1 MSRSTKFGPGG
12 NTSANSGNY
21 NFNKY
26 KGNQGIG
33 ATSISNYIALKRLA
47 AFCKNNC
54 PTPPT
59 IIITTQT
66 TLVYSTSQGNSFI
79 WGGFTFILNTALTP
93 FSYSANITYIPT
105 DPIPNNS
112 SLSNTTIGNSVTAI
126 AANAFQGYTSLT
138 SIIIPSSVTSI
149 GPGAFQG
156 CSSLISITLPT
167 NNLFTT
173 ISPNTFRDCILLVS
187 IIIPVS
193 VTSISNSAFE
203 GCINLQSIPQLPA
216 P

>member
-1 MSRSTKFGPGG
+1 MSRTTKFGPGG

-54 PTPPT
+54 PTPTIIPPT
-59 IIITTQT
+59 IT

-79 WGGFTFILNTALTP
+79 WGGFTFILNTALP
-93 FSYSANITYIPT
+93 LYSYSANITYIPT
-105 DPIPNNS
+105 DSIPNNS
-112 SLSNTTIGNSVTAI
+112 FLRNTTIGNSVTAI
-126 AANAFQGYTSLT
+126 ASNAFQNYTSLR

-156 CSSLISITLPT
+156 CSNLISITLPT

-173 ISPNTFRDCILLVS
+173 ISPDTFKDCISLVS

-193 VTSISNSAFE
+193 VTSISDSAFE
-203 GCINLQSIPQLPA
+203 GCINLESIPQLPA